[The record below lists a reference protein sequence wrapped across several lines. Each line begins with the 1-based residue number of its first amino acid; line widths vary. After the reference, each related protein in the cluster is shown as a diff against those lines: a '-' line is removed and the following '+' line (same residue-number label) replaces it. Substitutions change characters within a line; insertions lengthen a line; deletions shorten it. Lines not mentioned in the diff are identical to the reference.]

1 MLLRETVRIGMISKL
16 FGVILNKVCSLTAK
30 PVWGEDGAWWMQLFC
45 PPGLGGT
52 MQFIS
57 TTNFFYEKNVCQL
70 IKKTA
75 GKVKS
80 SVLTK

>member
-1 MLLRETVRIGMISKL
+1 MEHDEC
-16 FGVILNKVCSLTAK
+16 NCS
-30 PVWGEDGAWWMQLFC
+30 V
-45 PPGLGGT
+45 PGLGGA